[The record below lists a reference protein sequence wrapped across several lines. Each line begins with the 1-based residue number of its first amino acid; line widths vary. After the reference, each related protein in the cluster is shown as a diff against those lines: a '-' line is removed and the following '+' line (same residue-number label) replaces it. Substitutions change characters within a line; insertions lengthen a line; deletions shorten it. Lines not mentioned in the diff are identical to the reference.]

1 MEKRVANSEPSN
13 DKHYDLLSLLTLLSA
28 GNPYREESKPT
39 MVAPKRRNIS
49 NGDLYGP
56 SIAGVNF
63 PTNCFPSPRGRTTAL
78 RAACATP
85 ACLPHRE
92 SGGGCLQPS
101 PLAVHQ
107 HLPSFSI
114 FLISDGS
121 RIMLM
126 LYRDNNERERERQKR
141 VFYTDSLH

>member
-1 MEKRVANSEPSN
+1 MMEKRVANSEPSN

-92 SGGGCLQPS
+92 SGGGCLQPPSRGS
-101 PLAVHQ
+101 PTPPFVLH
-107 HLPSFSI
+107 
-114 FLISDGS
+114 ISHIRWISNHVDVIS
-121 RIMLM
+121 R
-126 LYRDNNERERERQKR
+126 QQ
-141 VFYTDSLH
+141 